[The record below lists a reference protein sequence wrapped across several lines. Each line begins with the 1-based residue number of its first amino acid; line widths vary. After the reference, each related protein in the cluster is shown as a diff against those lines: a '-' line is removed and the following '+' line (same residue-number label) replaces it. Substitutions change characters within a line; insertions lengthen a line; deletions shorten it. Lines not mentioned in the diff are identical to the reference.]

1 MAIDIRRMAAAA
13 VEAALAN
20 EDNPGTAPDEK
31 QGQDADANG
40 HRLGG
45 VGAVAVGIMIAAA
58 AHAAYTRARNLDLER
73 IAEAVEERLA
83 G

>member
-20 EDNPGTAPDEK
+20 EDSPDTAPNGK
-31 QGQDADANG
+31 QGQDANG

-45 VGAVAVGIMIAAA
+45 VGAVAVGIVIAAA